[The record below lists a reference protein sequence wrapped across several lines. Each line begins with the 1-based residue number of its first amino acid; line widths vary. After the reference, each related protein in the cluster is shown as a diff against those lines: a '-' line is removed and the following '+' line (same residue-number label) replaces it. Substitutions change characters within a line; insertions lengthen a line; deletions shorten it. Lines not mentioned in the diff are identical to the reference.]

1 MSQKFADYVVYK
13 ANGGDALVKSGR
25 TTIYE
30 HPVDQTTFYVCK
42 DTYFVDTAWVYQ
54 MSYQNTTDSAQT
66 YTLEYATGPKAP
78 ESADLPKS
86 IGIGASYNGLTMTMD
101 TQTKIFSDFET
112 TESVTK
118 TVSLSVPPSS
128 TLTFY
133 QKKYRF
139 RDSMFFV
146 LATSGQELNVGSPD
160 GDGVLTDE
168 REVEIMSEDYLIVGA
183 TLSRSA
189 TGTMD
194 VPSVVR
200 ADVEDG
206 RETRNPKDLPAMAKD
221 VLKQMGL
228 KLDAEPANIPP
239 K

>member
-13 ANGGDALVKSGR
+13 VTSGDALVKSGWI
-25 TTIYE
+25 TIYE
-30 HPVDQTTFYVCK
+30 HPADQTTFYACNDSYLI
-42 DTYFVDTAWVYQ
+42 DTTWIYK
-54 MSYQNTTDSAQT
+54 MSWENTTDTEQT
-66 YTLEYATGPKAP
+66 YTLDYVTGPKEA
-78 ESADLPKS
+78 EAAD
-86 IGIGASYNGLTMTMD
+86 
-101 TQTKIFSDFET
+101 T

-118 TVSLSVPPSS
+118 TTSLTVPANS

-146 LATSGQELNVGSPD
+146 LDTSGQEYNVGSPD
-160 GDGVLTDE
+160 GSDVLKDE

-183 TLSRSA
+183 TLSRSTA
-189 TGTMD
+189 GTMD

-206 RETRNPKDLPAMAKD
+206 REKQDPKDLPEMVKD
-221 VLKQMGL
+221 VLVKMGL
-228 KLDAEPANIPP
+228 KLDAEPANIPAQ
-239 K
+239 